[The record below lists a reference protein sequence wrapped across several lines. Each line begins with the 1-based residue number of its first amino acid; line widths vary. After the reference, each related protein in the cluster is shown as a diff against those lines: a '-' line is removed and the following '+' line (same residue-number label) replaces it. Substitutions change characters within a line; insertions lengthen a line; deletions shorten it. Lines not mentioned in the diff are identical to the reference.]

1 MPIIAATADS
11 RTKEILVPGA
21 TRYEVDNRNSKS
33 ELSQSGIALFRS
45 TFQPVLRMVAQ
56 AMRQVRQVGLFSLAI
71 ISYVFANAVALAST
85 ATDDDPSSAKM
96 RDRAKALWS
105 FQPLAK
111 ATPPQSTNQP
121 WIKNPIDAFIAS
133 ALEKAKL
140 TPKGPANKVTL
151 LRRVYF
157 DLIGLPPSPEQI
169 EAFVKDKRPE
179 AYAEVI
185 EQLLASQQYGE
196 RWGRHW
202 LDVARY
208 ADTGGFEQDYMY
220 QNGWKYRDYVIRS
233 FNADKPFDRFI
244 HEQVAGDELW
254 PDDPDAITATSL
266 YSIGPVLQES
276 AMISTQLEYEWLTD
290 SIDLTGAAFMG
301 LTVGCARCHDH
312 KYDPVSQKDYF
323 AMQAIFAASD
333 RPYPDKIR
341 ESRLKVLNG
350 FLAEKPLPKEFE
362 NDPRCT
368 VKTEKSAGLRLL
380 HRDEPMEVRLLR
392 RGELSK
398 PRDVVQPAFLSA
410 LGPSELKADF
420 KDVLPAQRRAV
431 LAKWLT
437 SPEQNPLT
445 SRAIVNRVWGWHF
458 GEGLVRTPN
467 DFGNQGDSPTHPELL
482 DWLAREFVAHGWRL
496 KELHRLIMSSSAYQ
510 MDSVASEAAVKVD
523 PENRLLSHFP
533 RRRLNAEAIWDAM
546 HATAGTLNCKQF
558 GPPVVPKLTKDEL
571 TGLFQAEDKW
581 KITPDITEHNRRA
594 IYMLARRIF
603 LVPMFD
609 VFDPPEV
616 MTSCGRRMETV
627 VPTQAL
633 ALLNSE
639 VAAEQS
645 RAFAARLQR
654 ECSDDQELM
663 LSKAWLLAFNRQ
675 ITNEERERAR
685 AFLGRASSSG
695 STQPLS
701 ELCLALFNT
710 NEFVYVD

>member
-1 MPIIAATADS
+1 
-11 RTKEILVPGA
+11 
-21 TRYEVDNRNSKS
+21 
-33 ELSQSGIALFRS
+33 
-45 TFQPVLRMVAQ
+45 MVVK
-56 AMRQVRQVGLFSLAI
+56 AMRQIRQVVFFLLANLI
-71 ISYVFANAVALAST
+71 YVLVNAAASAST
-85 ATDDDPSSAKM
+85 ATVDDPASTKI

-105 FQPLAK
+105 FQPLGHP
-111 ATPPQSTNQP
+111 TPPRPANGTWS
-121 WIKNPIDAFIAS
+121 KNPIDAFLAS
-133 ALEKAKL
+133 AMEKAKL
-140 TPKGPANKVTL
+140 TPRGPAGKVTL
-151 LRRVYF
+151 LRRVHF
-157 DLIGLPPSPEQI
+157 DLTGLPPSPGQI

-179 AYAEVI
+179 AYAEVV
-185 EQLLASQQYGE
+185 ERLLASREYGE

-220 QNGWKYRDYVIRS
+220 QGAWKYRDYVIRS

-244 HEQVAGDELW
+244 QEQVAGDELW
-254 PDDPDAITATSL
+254 PGDPDAITATSL

-290 SIDLTGAAFMG
+290 SADLTGAAFMG

-312 KYDPVSQKDYF
+312 KYDPISQKDYF

-333 RPYPDKIR
+333 RAYPDKIR

-368 VKTEKSAGLRLL
+368 VKTEKSVGLRLF

-398 PRDVVQPAFLSA
+398 PREVVQPAFLSA
-410 LGPSELKADF
+410 LGPGELKLDF
-420 KDVLPAQRRAV
+420 KDVPPAQRRAA

-445 SRAIVNRVWGWHF
+445 ARAIVNRVWGWHF

-467 DFGNQGDSPTHPELL
+467 DFGNQGQSPTHPELL
-482 DWLAREFVAHGWRL
+482 DWLAREFVTRGWGL
-496 KELHRLIMSSSAYQ
+496 KELHRLIVTSSAYQ
-510 MDSVASEAAVKVD
+510 MESVASEASAKVD

-533 RRRLNAEAIWDAM
+533 RRRLDAEAIWDAM
-546 HATAGTLNCKQF
+546 HAAAGTLNSKPF

-571 TGLFQAEDKW
+571 TGLFQPEEKW
-581 KITPDITEHNRRA
+581 KITPDTTEHNRRA
-594 IYMLARRIF
+594 VYMLARRIF

-609 VFDPPEV
+609 VFDPPDV

-654 ECSDDQELM
+654 ECGNDQERI

-675 ITNEERERAR
+675 ITKPERERAR
-685 AFLGRASSSG
+685 AFLGRARSSDSAE
-695 STQPLS
+695 PLA
-701 ELCLALFNT
+701 ELCLALFNA
-710 NEFVYVD
+710 NEFVYID